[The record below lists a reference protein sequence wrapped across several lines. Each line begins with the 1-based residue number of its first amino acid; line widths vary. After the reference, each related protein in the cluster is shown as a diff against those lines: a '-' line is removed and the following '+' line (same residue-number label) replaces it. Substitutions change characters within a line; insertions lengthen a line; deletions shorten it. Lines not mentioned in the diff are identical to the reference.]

1 MVVARISVN
10 SQQELER
17 LVALGLDLL
26 ETREGDDLFVLTSA
40 EQVHRLRAQ
49 GWRASVDERKTALL
63 RKQRPDLRQSRVQ
76 TIQPGTTVATSDAF
90 MGGYLTVPE
99 MRTFLDDRA
108 AQYPNLAEVFVYGH
122 SWKWLNEGPESG
134 HELFGI
140 KLTNKQRGGEKPTFF
155 LMASIHAR
163 ELSTSELA
171 LRFVDHLLAG
181 YGVDADAT
189 WLLDEHTVVV
199 VPVANP
205 DGRRLAEQ
213 GLMQRKN
220 MNNTRGDC
228 LQPPDAFN
236 QFGIDLNRNHDFKWG
251 TVDLPTVDHC

>member
-1 MVVARISVN
+1 MTTAVRHGEGTLPSGQYWQGWTVPDPVGVVVFVHGVHEHGGRYAHVA
-10 SQQELER
+10 ER
-17 LVALGLDLL
+17 LA
-26 ETREGDDLFVLTSA
+26 A
-40 EQVHRLRAQ
+40 
-49 GWRASVDERKTALL
+49 
-63 RKQRPDLRQSRVQ
+63 
-76 TIQPGTTVATSDAF
+76 
-90 MGGYLTVPE
+90 GGYASYAPDHPGHGRSPGRRADIGSLAAAVEGVAQTV
-99 MRTFLDDRA
+99 RA
-108 AQYPNLAEVFVYGH
+108 AGDRHPGVPVFVYGH